1 MLVKERM
8 SRPAITIPPKMT
20 IWEAHR
26 LMKEEHVRRFPVV
39 DKRGRLIGIVSE
51 SDILNASPSP
61 ATSLSIY
68 EVNYLVSKIT
78 VQKVMTKEVITITE
92 DAPLEEA
99 ARIMADS
106 KIGGL
111 PVVRNQDVVG
121 IITETDLFKIFLE
134 LLGARESG
142 VRLAC
147 LVPNTPEELSQ
158 LTKAIFD
165 AGGNILTLGT
175 FLGESSANREITLKA
190 DGITSQTLETAVEPF
205 VESILDIR
213 ESAMEQ

>member
-1 MLVKERM
+1 
-8 SRPAITIPPKMT
+8 
-20 IWEAHR
+20 
-26 LMKEEHVRRFPVV
+26 
-39 DKRGRLIGIVSE
+39 
-51 SDILNASPSP
+51 
-61 ATSLSIY
+61 
-68 EVNYLVSKIT
+68 
-78 VQKVMTKEVITITE
+78 
-92 DAPLEEA
+92 
-99 ARIMADS
+99 MADS

>member
-1 MLVKERM
+1 
-8 SRPAITIPPKMT
+8 
-20 IWEAHR
+20 
-26 LMKEEHVRRFPVV
+26 MKEEHVRRFPVV